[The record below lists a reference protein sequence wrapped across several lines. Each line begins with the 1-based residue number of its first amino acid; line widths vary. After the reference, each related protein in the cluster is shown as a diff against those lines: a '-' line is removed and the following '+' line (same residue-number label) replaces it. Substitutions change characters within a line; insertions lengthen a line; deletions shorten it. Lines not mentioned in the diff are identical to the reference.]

1 MLDDSLMISLQIPLC
16 TPIPTFAPPFWHCI
30 INWGPLIIAYDS
42 VTVSPLHPHS
52 DICTPILTFGQ
63 TPQKRPILAP
73 KKGKNGPKKKRHFPN
88 PYWRGLFAKNRT
100 QIAQNLPLWRH
111 LHFTP
116 AYMGSPP
123 CTLSQHPNIKETGY
137 SNVLELSLPSAIRG
151 GAKNA

>member
-1 MLDDSLMISLQIPLC
+1 MSKINRPAAPDIAKGEGEQAAMSLKMSRLNFDTLIIQYNAAIRKVNQIPL
-16 TPIPTFAPPFWHCI
+16 
-30 INWGPLIIAYDS
+30 
-42 VTVSPLHPHS
+42 
-52 DICTPILTFGQ
+52 CTPILTFGQ

-73 KKGKNGPKKKRHFPN
+73 KKEKNGPKKERHFPN

-123 CTLSQHPNIKETGY
+123 CTLSHHPNIKETGY
-137 SNVLELSLPSAIRG
+137 SNVLRM
-151 GAKNA
+151 GAPLGKPQILEWLHT

>member
-1 MLDDSLMISLQIPLC
+1 M
-16 TPIPTFAPPFWHCI
+16 
-30 INWGPLIIAYDS
+30 
-42 VTVSPLHPHS
+42 HPHS

-137 SNVLELSLPSAIRG
+137 SNVLGCCILYGSMDPKHVVFVGLLQSLPRVAVMRLLWFCGFVMSA
-151 GAKNA
+151 ASCV